1 MSREA
6 GVSPSAQHPA
16 TPDPNHSHWR
26 EKLAQV
32 MMRRRTG
39 GFPLLART
47 QQGRFTACDAV
58 LKRKPTQFCQGSICR
73 PQQGAL
79 EVNHCPQPM
88 GFDW

>member
-1 MSREA
+1 
-6 GVSPSAQHPA
+6 
-16 TPDPNHSHWR
+16 
-26 EKLAQV
+26 

-47 QQGRFTACDAV
+47 QQGWFTACDAV

-88 GFDW
+88 GFGRNFPQDYMTSDKKHC